1 MSILTRYFLR
11 EASIATLGVG
21 ATVLLIMLANLLAK
35 ALGMTAEGSL
45 PANLIPAIM
54 GFNAIN
60 LLMYVLPVG
69 LFIGLMLAL
78 GRLSRDSELSV
89 MRACGYGPSH
99 LTRAVL
105 WLAIPVTLFAGYVSL
120 VGWPYLAQ
128 VRTQMIDTARS
139 QKLLEQLPVGR
150 FVEDPSGKLVLYVG
164 GKGKGGY
171 TDIFSFNQPLHPQ
184 KPNQKSGVEMAPNG
198 HLIVDPDGNR
208 YMVLSQGRRIQG
220 DPGQANWTV
229 VDYQTHEILI
239 PGESVGITGKDAQKT
254 SWALLFSPS
263 PDDQAQFFYR
273 ISQALSALI
282 LALIAV
288 PLAQTRPRSG
298 RYGRLFW
305 AFLLYALYFN
315 LIAMIDNAI
324 KHQEISLIAGMAVTH
339 GSFVALWL
347 GLLWWSRNGWRR
359 LRHRVGRWRYGY
371 A

>member
-11 EASIATLGVG
+11 ESGVATLGVG

-35 ALGMTAEGSL
+35 ALGMTAEGAL
-45 PANLIPAIM
+45 PAHLIPAIM
-54 GFNAIN
+54 AFNAVN

-78 GRLSRDSELSV
+78 GRLNRDSELSV

-105 WLAIPVTLFAGYVSL
+105 WLAIPVTLLAAFITL
-120 VGWPYLAQ
+120 VGWPYLDQ

-150 FVEDPSGKLVLYVG
+150 FIEDPSGKLVLYVG
-164 GKGKGGY
+164 GKAKGGY
-171 TDIFSFNQPLHPQ
+171 TDIFAFNQPL
-184 KPNQKSGVEMAPNG
+184 NSGSANRKSGIEMAPTG
-198 HLIVDPDGNR
+198 HLIADDDGNR
-208 YMVLSQGRRIQG
+208 YMVLADGRRIQG
-220 DPGQANWTV
+220 DPGQADWTV
-229 VDYQTHEILI
+229 VDYRTHEILI
-239 PGESVGITGKDAQKT
+239 PGASSAITGQSTQKS
-254 SWALLFSPS
+254 SWALLFSKV
-263 PDDQAQFFYR
+263 PDDQAQIFYR
-273 ISQALSALI
+273 ISQALSALV

-288 PLAQTRPRSG
+288 PLAQSRPRSG

-315 LIAMIDNAI
+315 LIALIDNAI
-324 KHQEISLIAGMAVTH
+324 KHQELSLLAGMAVTH
-339 GSFVALWL
+339 GSFILLWL
-347 GLLWWSRNGWRR
+347 GLLWWSGNGVRR
-359 LRHRVGRWRYGY
+359 LRQRWLRWRHGY

>member
-11 EASIATLGVG
+11 EASVATLGVG
-21 ATVLLIMLANLLAK
+21 TTVLLIMLANLLAK
-35 ALGMTAEGSL
+35 TLGMTAEGLL
-45 PANLIPAIM
+45 PAQLIPAIM

-78 GRLSRDSELSV
+78 GRLSRDSELTV
-89 MRACGYGPSH
+89 MRACGFGPGH

-105 WLAIPVTLFAGYVSL
+105 WIAIPVAFMTAYITL
-120 VGWPYLAQ
+120 VGWPYLDQ

-150 FVEDPSGKLVLYVG
+150 FIEDPTGKLVLYVG
-164 GKGKGGY
+164 GRAKGGY
-171 TDIFSFNQPLHPQ
+171 TDIFAFNQPLRAHN
-184 KPNQKSGVEMAPNG
+184 PNQTSGVEMAPKG

-208 YMVLSQGRRIQG
+208 YMVLAQGRRIQG
-220 DPGQANWTV
+220 DPGRADWTV
-229 VDYQTHEILI
+229 VDYRTHEILI
-239 PGESVGITGKDAQKT
+239 PGETSSIVGKEAHKS
-254 SWALLFSPS
+254 SWALLRSAAPG
-263 PDDQAQFFYR
+263 DQAQFFYR
-273 ISQALSALI
+273 ISQAFSAFI

-315 LIAMIDNAI
+315 LIAMIDNSI
-324 KHQEISLIAGMAVTH
+324 KHQDLSLISGLVLAH
-339 GSFVALWL
+339 GSFIALWL
-347 GLLWWSRNGWRR
+347 GLLWWSGNGWRR
-359 LRHRVGRWRYGY
+359 FRHRVGRWRHGY